1 MDPIDHRNVYVGKS
15 GIPGAGEGLF
25 ARRDILPGEI
35 VVLYAGVYVGSYG
48 ELFSGRIMQNV
59 KWLGQILL
67 YILVW
72 ALDVSKQQLV
82 D

>member
-35 VVLYAGVYVGSYG
+35 ITLYPGLYVGSYG

-59 KWLGQILL
+59 KRVCQIFLHC
-67 YILVW
+67 V
-72 ALDVSKQQLV
+72 ACAQ
-82 D
+82 